1 MPLQKTKA
9 LLRVGA
15 TTKRCPENTEQ
26 IHRRTPALK
35 CDPNKVA

>member
-1 MPLQKTKA
+1 MPMQKTKA
-9 LLRVGA
+9 FLLVSA